1 MTEQVWSARVE
12 DDGVLAGLWY
22 GIHGLATGAIV
33 LGLLI
38 SGLSLWVTVPTGALA
53 GLGLYVSVRYRPA
66 AWFVSGHLVLANDIA
81 RWQAEDEGEDW
92 IDGQVVLAWR
102 GPSLVGVTL
111 VGPTGRMSL
120 WLTRRRVGDVAWWQ
134 LQRWLVLQA

>member
-22 GIHGLATGAIV
+22 GVHGLATVAVV
-33 LGLLI
+33 LGMVI
-38 SGLSLWVTVPTGALA
+38 SGLSLWLTVPAGALA
-53 GLGLYVSVRYRPA
+53 WLGLFVSARYRPA
-66 AWFVSGHLVLANDIA
+66 AWFVSGHLVLANDVA
-81 RWQAEDEGEDW
+81 RWQANDEGW
-92 IDGQVVLAWR
+92 VDGRIVLAWR
-102 GPSLVGVTL
+102 GTSLVGVTL
-111 VGPTGRMSL
+111 IAPAGRMSL